1 MCRTSTYGQTG
12 EMVLMEVTEQL
23 VMPHALLFLPTP
35 MAAAYYPASVP
46 VSGCTAKE

>member
-1 MCRTSTYGQTG
+1 MCRTSTNGQMG

-23 VMPHALLFLPTP
+23 MMPHALLFLPTP
-35 MAAAYYPASVP
+35 VAAEYYPASEL